1 MEKDLPDP
9 AMIVVT
15 TNTTGGTTTEDP
27 EMWIRT
33 VATVLTKVG
42 MTIMIV
48 IMDDTSAER
57 IDLMNEKATGLME
70 TSPDTGLDEET

>member
-57 IDLMNEKATGLME
+57 IDLMNEKAMGLME